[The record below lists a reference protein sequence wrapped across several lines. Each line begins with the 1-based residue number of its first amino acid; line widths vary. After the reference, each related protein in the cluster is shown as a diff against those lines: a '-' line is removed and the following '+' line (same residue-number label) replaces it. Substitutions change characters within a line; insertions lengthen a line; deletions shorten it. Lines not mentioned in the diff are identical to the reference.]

1 MTLVAQLPANGVGG
15 ALVVAGEHDHVDPQR
30 AEAAHGL
37 GAGGLYR
44 VRHGDEAHEP
54 AVLCKVEG
62 GLAVF
67 SQAVGHQVFRAQI
80 NSALLHHGTV
90 AGQIMGALD
99 FSPDA
104 AAVDGFEVPDRDK
117 GDLALLSF
125 ADNGL
130 GQRGF

>member
-1 MTLVAQLPANGVGG
+1 M
-15 ALVVAGEHDHVDPQR
+15 
-30 AEAAHGL
+30 
-37 GAGGLYR
+37 
-44 VRHGDEAHEP
+44 
-54 AVLCKVEG
+54 
-62 GLAVF
+62 
-67 SQAVGHQVFRAQI
+67 FRAQI

-130 GQRGF
+130 GQRVF